1 MVQDTGPWLSIAF
14 DKIVCLPNTLKL
26 SQLDEGQGIEA
37 AFLLHNATTHADCS
51 TTKQNFRGLKRG
63 TCPTKMIQ
71 TPTSSP
77 VRAVDMN
84 IIQQRPSESVQYQ
97 AGTTGNAC
105 GRTEHSSKLKNR
117 ILSYFP
123 DMDAHKQGRD
133 VVLICNEDVGAALG
147 KACEHDADND
157 AVHLARA
164 ANIVRKD
171 MFKMKQDFSGS
182 FDAHCQEESV
192 PVSLLALVSMVLYGP
207 NITAQTSSAF
217 IPQPALTLSQLLL
230 YNSLV
235 RQREIATTSRP
246 TTRHSKDRET
256 PLPIYLGIM
265 IHTKTRKRPCGHPL

>member
-1 MVQDTGPWLSIAF
+1 MRDNGQSIQGSGSLSSQTNLYSAWPQTGAKCVLCQEDTDEMLKCPSNSARGTDGAGYRTLAEHLVAF

-63 TCPTKMIQ
+63 KCPTKMIQ

-84 IIQQRPSESVQYQ
+84 IIQQR
-97 AGTTGNAC
+97 T
-105 GRTEHSSKLKNR
+105 
-117 ILSYFP
+117 
-123 DMDAHKQGRD
+123 
-133 VVLICNEDVGAALG
+133 
-147 KACEHDADND
+147 
-157 AVHLARA
+157 

-171 MFKMKQDFSGS
+171 MFKMKQDFSGL

-230 YNSLV
+230 QDPPVPKVEGPNKADFQLMPQAMQKEY
-235 RQREIATTSRP
+235 
-246 TTRHSKDRET
+246 
-256 PLPIYLGIM
+256 
-265 IHTKTRKRPCGHPL
+265 